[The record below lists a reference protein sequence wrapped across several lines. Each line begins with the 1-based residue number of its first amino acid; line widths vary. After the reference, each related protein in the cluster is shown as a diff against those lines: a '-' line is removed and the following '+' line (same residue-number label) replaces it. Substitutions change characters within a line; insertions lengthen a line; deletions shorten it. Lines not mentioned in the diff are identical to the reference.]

1 MKGKLTI
8 GAKNVAYANAVNRV
22 IANISN
28 EEFIS
33 HLKAD
38 GFVYAYAYIYS
49 SPRLLKDASGSDRVK
64 VYMLNGKPQ
73 FDALFP
79 AGYSGKHT
87 VALIDENGNQ
97 LGWTNITVESNVSSN
112 KLSNT
117 GVSKLSNTD
126 VSKLPNTGVS
136 ALLTVFVAS
145 ILAYAGALLR
155 NSQK

>member
-1 MKGKLTI
+1 MKT
-8 GAKNVAYANAVNRV
+8 
-22 IANISN
+22 
-28 EEFIS
+28 
-33 HLKAD
+33 D
-38 GFVYAYAYIYS
+38 GFAYAYAYIYS
-49 SPRLLKDASGSDRVK
+49 SPRLLKDASGADRVK

-97 LGWTNITVESNVSSN
+97 LGWTNITVESKVSSN
-112 KLSNT
+112 KLP
-117 GVSKLSNTD
+117 NTD